1 MASLNKV
8 QIIGN
13 LGQDPEMRFTANG
26 RAVSTFSVAVNRSYT
41 TGEGERRE
49 ETEWVRV
56 VAWARLAEL
65 VSQYLTKGRLVY
77 VEGRMQTR
85 QWDDKEGQRR
95 YTTEVVA
102 QDIQFLD
109 RGDSPGPDP
118 AIQPIRTIR
127 PRRRRSQRN
136 CRLRPRRRPQRPALR
151 IGHRFPAG
159 AFSPEAPP
167 YESDTKGDP
176 HDHRCQHTRR
186 HPRAGKHPGARRSGD
201 PTGRNTSRLNADARC
216 RGAVRSH

>member
-1 MASLNKV
+1 MAGLNKV

-109 RGDSPGPDP
+109 RGDSAPSD
-118 AIQPIRTIR
+118 QQS
-127 PRRRRSQRN
+127 SQ
-136 CRLRPRRRPQRPALR
+136 AA
-151 IGHRFPAG
+151 PAG
-159 AFSPEAPP
+159 EAPSGGAAP
-167 YESDTKGDP
+167 DDGVDP
-176 HDHRCQHTRR
+176 NDL
-186 HPRAGKHPGARRSGD
+186 PFE
-201 PTGRNTSRLNADARC
+201 
-216 RGAVRSH
+216 

>member
-1 MASLNKV
+1 MAGLNKV

-41 TGEGERRE
+41 TSEGERRE

-109 RGDSPGPDP
+109 RGDSPGPD
-118 AIQPIRTIR
+118 QQS
-127 PRRRRSQRN
+127 SQSA
-136 CRLRPRRRPQRPALR
+136 PSAT
-151 IGHRFPAG
+151 AG
-159 AFSPEAPP
+159 GAPSGGAAP
-167 YESDTKGDP
+167 TDGVDP
-176 HDHRCQHTRR
+176 NDL
-186 HPRAGKHPGARRSGD
+186 PFE
-201 PTGRNTSRLNADARC
+201 
-216 RGAVRSH
+216 

>member
-1 MASLNKV
+1 MAGLNKV

-41 TGEGERRE
+41 TSEGERRE

-109 RGDSPGPDP
+109 RGDSPGVDQQSSQSGQSANASGAPSGGAAPTDGVDP
-118 AIQPIRTIR
+118 NDLP
-127 PRRRRSQRN
+127 
-136 CRLRPRRRPQRPALR
+136 
-151 IGHRFPAG
+151 F
-159 AFSPEAPP
+159 E
-167 YESDTKGDP
+167 
-176 HDHRCQHTRR
+176 
-186 HPRAGKHPGARRSGD
+186 
-201 PTGRNTSRLNADARC
+201 
-216 RGAVRSH
+216 

>member
-1 MASLNKV
+1 MANLNKV

-26 RAVSTFSVAVNRSYT
+26 RAVSTFNVAVNRSYT
-41 TGEGERRE
+41 TGDGERRE

-77 VEGRMQTR
+77 VEGRLQTR

-95 YTTEVVA
+95 YTTEVIA

-109 RGDSPGPDP
+109 RGESAPLDR
-118 AIQPIRTIR
+118 QPTE
-127 PRRRRSQRN
+127 
-136 CRLRPRRRPQRPALR
+136 AA
-151 IGHRFPAG
+151 AG
-159 AFSPEAPP
+159 
-167 YESDTKGDP
+167 
-176 HDHRCQHTRR
+176 
-186 HPRAGKHPGARRSGD
+186 GA
-201 PTGRNTSRLNADARC
+201 ADAPNE
-216 RGAVRSH
+216 GVDPNDLPFE

>member
-1 MASLNKV
+1 MAGLNKV

-109 RGDSPGPDP
+109 RGDSAPSDQQSTQAAPAASAPSGGAAPDD
-118 AIQPIRTIR
+118 
-127 PRRRRSQRN
+127 
-136 CRLRPRRRPQRPALR
+136 
-151 IGHRFPAG
+151 GV
-159 AFSPEAPP
+159 
-167 YESDTKGDP
+167 DP
-176 HDHRCQHTRR
+176 NDL
-186 HPRAGKHPGARRSGD
+186 PFE
-201 PTGRNTSRLNADARC
+201 
-216 RGAVRSH
+216 